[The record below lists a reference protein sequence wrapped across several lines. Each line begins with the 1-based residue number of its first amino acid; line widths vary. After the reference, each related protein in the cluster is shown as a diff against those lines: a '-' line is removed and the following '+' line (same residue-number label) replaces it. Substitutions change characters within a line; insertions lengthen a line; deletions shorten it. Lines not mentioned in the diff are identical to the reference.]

1 MSFKISFIQS
11 KDLED
16 AKTCQKIFVGDL
28 QKNNIIIYNMKI
40 VEGFRLR
47 DVMGQ
52 ATVIGEGVEQIN
64 FNKLITL
71 NSTAAYLWREIEGKE
86 FDASTLSELLIKE
99 YGIDESLANKDSEA
113 ILAKWIEIGV
123 VK

>member
-1 MSFKISFIQS
+1 MR
-11 KDLED
+11 
-16 AKTCQKIFVGDL
+16 
-28 QKNNIIIYNMKI
+28 I

-52 ATVIGEGVEQIN
+52 ATVIGEGVDQVN

-71 NSTAAYLWREIEGKE
+71 NNTAAYLWREVEGKD
-86 FDASTLSELLIKE
+86 FDASVLAQLLVKE
-99 YGIDESLANKDSEA
+99 YGIDDELAQKDSTA
-113 ILAKWIEIGV
+113 ILDQWIEVGL

>member
-1 MSFKISFIQS
+1 
-11 KDLED
+11 
-16 AKTCQKIFVGDL
+16 
-28 QKNNIIIYNMKI
+28 MKI

-52 ATVIGEGVEQIN
+52 ATVIGEGVDQVD

-71 NSTAAYLWREIEGKE
+71 NESAAYLWKEVEGKE
-86 FDASTLSELLIKE
+86 FDQTTLAELLINR
-99 YGIDESLANKDSEA
+99 YSIDESLAQTDAAA
-113 ILAKWIEIGV
+113 IIDKWIETGL

>member
-1 MSFKISFIQS
+1 
-11 KDLED
+11 
-16 AKTCQKIFVGDL
+16 
-28 QKNNIIIYNMKI
+28 MKI

-52 ATVIGEGVEQIN
+52 ATVIGEGVGQVD

-71 NSTAAYLWREIEGKE
+71 NATAAYLWKEVEGKE
-86 FDASTLSELLIKE
+86 FDASVLAELLMKE
-99 YGIDESLANKDSEA
+99 YGIDEELARKDSQTLIA
-113 ILAKWIEIGV
+113 QWVEIGL

>member
-1 MSFKISFIQS
+1 MR
-11 KDLED
+11 
-16 AKTCQKIFVGDL
+16 
-28 QKNNIIIYNMKI
+28 I

-52 ATVIGEGVEQIN
+52 ATVIGEGVDQVN

-71 NSTAAYLWREIEGKE
+71 NHTAAYLWREVEDKD
-86 FDASTLSELLIKE
+86 FDSSVLAQLLVKE
-99 YGIDESLANKDSEA
+99 YGIDEVLAQKDAAA
-113 ILAKWIEIGV
+113 ILNQWTEVGL

>member
-1 MSFKISFIQS
+1 
-11 KDLED
+11 
-16 AKTCQKIFVGDL
+16 
-28 QKNNIIIYNMKI
+28 MKI

-52 ATVIGEGVEQIN
+52 ATVIGEGVEQVN

-71 NSTAAYLWREIEGKE
+71 NSTAAYLWREVEGKE

-113 ILAKWIEIGV
+113 ILAKWVEIGL